1 MGSWRPTT
9 RAVFLVLLAITTKQ
23 RKMEKFQSE
32 EFKQNFERNEKGY
45 SIIQAVLGGIMIAI
59 GHLWADECPND
70 AAYWL
75 FVAGICLVVLNS
87 INGWSKM
94 YKQCAEKDGVITCGE
109 KFGMGLN
116 SFASGAMTIVDF
128 AMLIWGSVVV
138 FGAYSTWT
146 YDEAD
151 VAMEEYCAYTPY
163 MTAFIILLLKWIL
176 VPAMIILTCFCA
188 CCCACCCA
196 ACAPKDQ
203 NQS

>member
-75 FVAGICLVVLNS
+75 FVAGICLVVLKS
-87 INGWSKM
+87 SM
-94 YKQCAEKDGVITCGE
+94 DGPRCT
-109 KFGMGLN
+109 
-116 SFASGAMTIVDF
+116 S
-128 AMLIWGSVVV
+128 SVLRR
-138 FGAYSTWT
+138 
-146 YDEAD
+146 
-151 VAMEEYCAYTPY
+151 ME
-163 MTAFIILLLKWIL
+163 LLLERSL
-176 VPAMIILTCFCA
+176 E
-188 CCCACCCA
+188 
-196 ACAPKDQ
+196 
-203 NQS
+203 

>member
-1 MGSWRPTT
+1 
-9 RAVFLVLLAITTKQ
+9 
-23 RKMEKFQSE
+23 
-32 EFKQNFERNEKGY
+32 
-45 SIIQAVLGGIMIAI
+45 
-59 GHLWADECPND
+59 
-70 AAYWL
+70 
-75 FVAGICLVVLNS
+75 
-87 INGWSKM
+87 M

-128 AMLIWGSVVV
+128 AMLIWVGTFKILPFFNLFIDQGSVVV

-151 VAMEEYCAYTPY
+151 VAKEEYCAYTPY

-176 VPAMIILTCFCA
+176 VPAMIIITCFCA